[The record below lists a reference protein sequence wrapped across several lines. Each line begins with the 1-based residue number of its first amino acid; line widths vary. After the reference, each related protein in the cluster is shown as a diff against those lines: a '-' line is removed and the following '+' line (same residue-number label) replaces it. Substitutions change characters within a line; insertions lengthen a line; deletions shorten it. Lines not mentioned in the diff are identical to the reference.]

1 MASPIS
7 DSNVLRTV
15 PASRVAVQAQPSNE
29 NTAEDTPFYK
39 TYPFALGSSGLA
51 LGALGGFTY
60 TSLRPDV
67 YVGTGPDGE
76 KKCLEVHYS
85 KQGNKPL
92 TDASYA
98 HYIDSPN
105 SKPRQFYPDT
115 FTLKAGGNGYVT
127 QIPLLET
134 HSPDLTEID
143 YERVFLDDRGLIRG
157 REFRVDSPVR
167 AWCEAPIPAEEKE
180 ISALTGMTHFVQL
193 QLNKPIAL
201 ETEAPPVEAPLVLFH
216 GGQDSKTAQ
225 LLLKD
230 DKYLEVALNEKGKI
244 HNSTIAALN
253 GLPVIFKKPF
263 ADFET
268 MMQDVPAYINQLKA
282 GLQAQ
287 EKTFGQ
293 NIFVGMLLVGGL
305 GYGLGWF
312 LDWKKRHDRN
322 KLVKETDV
330 VKTPAS
336 GKVSV

>member
-7 DSNVLRTV
+7 DSNVSRTV
-15 PASRVAVQAQPSNE
+15 PAPRVAVQAQPSND

-51 LGALGGFTY
+51 LGALGGFIH

-98 HYIDSPN
+98 HYIDPPN
-105 SKPRQFYPDT
+105 SKPRQFFPDT
-115 FTLKAGGNGYVT
+115 FALKAGGNGYVT

-134 HSPDLTEID
+134 HSPDLTEIN
-143 YERVFLDDRGLIRG
+143 YELASSAEGGLIRA
-157 REFRVDSPVR
+157 RDFRVDSPVR
-167 AWCEAPIPAEEKE
+167 AWCEEPISAEERAKP
-180 ISALTGMTHFVQL
+180 ALKNMTHFVQL

-201 ETEAPPVEAPLVLFH
+201 EAEGPPVEAPLVLFH
-216 GGQDSKTAQ
+216 GGQGSETAK
-225 LLLKD
+225 LFIKEGN
-230 DKYLEVALNEKGKI
+230 YMTVALNEKGEI
-244 HNSTIAALN
+244 HSSTIEALN

-282 GLQAQ
+282 GLQPQ
-287 EKTFGQ
+287 EKAFGQ

-312 LDWKKRHDRN
+312 LDWKKRHER
-322 KLVKETDV
+322 KKIEPSQEAKESTA
-330 VKTPAS
+330 KIS
-336 GKVSV
+336 

>member
-7 DSNVLRTV
+7 DSNVSRTV
-15 PASRVAVQAQPSNE
+15 PASRVTVQAQPSND

-67 YVGTGPDGE
+67 YVGTDPDGAT
-76 KKCLEVHYS
+76 KCLEVHYS

-98 HYIDSPN
+98 HYIDPPN

-134 HSPDLTEID
+134 LSPDLTEIN
-143 YERVFLDDRGLIRG
+143 YELASSAEGGLIRA
-157 REFRVDSPVR
+157 RDFRVDSPVL
-167 AWCEAPIPAEEKE
+167 AWCEAPIPAEERAKP
-180 ISALTGMTHFVQL
+180 ALKNMTHFVQL

-201 ETEAPPVEAPLVLFH
+201 EAEPSPVQQSLVLFH
-216 GGQDSKTAQ
+216 GGQGSNVAQ

-230 DKYLEVALNEKGKI
+230 DQYLDVALNEKGEI
-244 HNSTIAALN
+244 HSSTIEALN
-253 GLPVIFKKPF
+253 GLPVIFNKPF
-263 ADFET
+263 SELET
-268 MMQDVPAYINQLKA
+268 MMQDVLAYINKLKE
-282 GLQAQ
+282 GLQPQ
-287 EKTFGQ
+287 EKAFGQ

-305 GYGLGWF
+305 GYGLGWV
-312 LDWKKRHDRN
+312 LDWKKRHER
-322 KLVKETDV
+322 KK
-330 VKTPAS
+330 
-336 GKVSV
+336 

>member
-39 TYPFALGSSGLA
+39 TYPFALGTGGLV
-51 LGALGGFTY
+51 LGSLGGFIH

-67 YVGTGPDGE
+67 YTGTDPDGAT
-76 KKCLEVHYS
+76 KCLTVHDY

-92 TDASYA
+92 AYASYA
-98 HYIDSPN
+98 HYIDPPN
-105 SKPRQFYPDT
+105 SKPREFFPDT
-115 FTLKAGGNGYVT
+115 FTLKAGGNGYEAK
-127 QIPLLET
+127 IPLFET
-134 HSPDLTEID
+134 PSPDLTEIH

-167 AWCEAPIPAEEKE
+167 AWCEEPIPAEEKE

-216 GGQDSKTAQ
+216 GGQGSKTAQ

-230 DKYLEVALNEKGKI
+230 DKYLEVALNEKGEI
-244 HNSTIAALN
+244 HSSTIAALN

-263 ADFET
+263 SELET
-268 MMQDVPAYINQLKA
+268 MMQNVPAYINQLKE
-282 GLQAQ
+282 GIQAQ

-322 KLVKETDV
+322 KLVKETEV
-330 VKTPAS
+330 EKTPAS